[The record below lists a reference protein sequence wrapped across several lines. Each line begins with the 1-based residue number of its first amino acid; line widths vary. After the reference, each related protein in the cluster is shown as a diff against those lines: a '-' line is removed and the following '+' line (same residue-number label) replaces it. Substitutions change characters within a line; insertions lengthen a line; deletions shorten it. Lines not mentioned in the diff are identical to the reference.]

1 MENENELEVLEEAQ
15 EIAPTEE
22 SKEETP
28 VEEVQPEPEPI
39 TYSSSYLEAIE
50 KARADFLKIYRTQN
64 VFKWVVSF
72 IAIAT
77 VIVGAVVIPNLG
89 IASSLY
95 IMIGM
100 LVGALALTI
109 LFTVFARKYIRQK
122 MNAYFNLYYKNI
134 NDFVFGDIA
143 SNIEAQFPG
152 KIQND
157 AFLDNNLF
165 KDVVD
170 VGSRG
175 LTEFTYNNVPIA
187 VADAAAQIRKDK
199 RLYPAFVGKYLYAAS
214 NYKDDDGLYIYF
226 RGDKRALP
234 PTNLDGVKTVQE
246 DKKMII
252 YSNNKEW
259 KKVISSNVKKILTS
273 IEMNKELVDLS
284 ISLQK
289 GRIFV
294 CMGYD
299 DPLMVL
305 PLQQQFDPKPT
316 ETYKKDVIKVL
327 KLIEEF
333 NK

>member
-15 EIAPTEE
+15 EVVPEE
-22 SKEETP
+22 EVKEEVP
-28 VEEVQPEPEPI
+28 VEEPEPEPI

-50 KARADFLKIYRTQN
+50 NARADFLKIYRTQN
-64 VFKWVVSF
+64 VLKWVVSF
-72 IAIAT
+72 IAIAA

-89 IASSLY
+89 IENSLY

-143 SNIEAQFPG
+143 SDLQAQFPG
-152 KIQND
+152 KIQSD
-157 AFLDNNLF
+157 AFLDNNLY

-175 LTEFTYNNVPIA
+175 LTEFVYNKVPVA

-199 RLYPAFVGKYLYAAS
+199 RLYPAFVGKYLYAGAS
-214 NYKDDDGLYIYF
+214 YKYDDPLYIYF
-226 RGDKRALP
+226 KGDKRALP
-234 PTNLDGVKTVQE
+234 PTNLDGVKVVSE

-252 YSNNKEW
+252 YSENKEW
-259 KKVISSNVKKILTS
+259 KKVINSDVKKILTS

-316 ETYKKDVIKVL
+316 EIFKKDVVKVL

>member
-15 EIAPTEE
+15 EVVPEE
-22 SKEETP
+22 EVKEEVP
-28 VEEVQPEPEPI
+28 VEEPEPEPI

-50 KARADFLKIYRTQN
+50 NAR
-64 VFKWVVSF
+64 
-72 IAIAT
+72 
-77 VIVGAVVIPNLG
+77 G
-89 IASSLY
+89 IENSLY

-143 SNIEAQFPG
+143 SDLQAQFPG
-152 KIQND
+152 KIQSD
-157 AFLDNNLF
+157 AFLDNNLY

-175 LTEFTYNNVPIA
+175 LTEFVYNKVPVA

-199 RLYPAFVGKYLYAAS
+199 RLYPAFVGKYLYAGAS
-214 NYKDDDGLYIYF
+214 YKYDDPLYIYF
-226 RGDKRALP
+226 KGDKRALP
-234 PTNLDGVKTVQE
+234 PTNLDGVKVVSE
-246 DKKMII
+246 DKKMVI
-252 YSNNKEW
+252 YSENKEW
-259 KKVISSNVKKILTS
+259 KKVINSDVKKILTS

-289 GRIFV
+289 GRIFI

-316 ETYKKDVIKVL
+316 EIFKKDVVKVL